1 MRHAEL
7 GARLRA
13 LGLRDVDDVRIHHN
27 RVVMLSLRRRILRL
41 HAGYADAP
49 DAVLLAIVRY
59 LKPFARRTTRAAARR
74 EFLSFPVE
82 QFAPVRPRRPRSRRV
97 LPSDLPWLR
106 KLEEAHARLN
116 ATHFGGV
123 LSPVPIRIS
132 GRMRRRLGEV
142 SVHRETGRVEEM
154 AFNRRHLRRDPWE
167 EVERTVLHE
176 LVHQWQAENGLPVD
190 HRAGFRRKARE
201 VGLPPARVV
210 LRPDVDRGGGSDG
223 IDLCDR
229 AARS

>member
-1 MRHAEL
+1 MRHADL
-7 GARLRA
+7 AARLRA
-13 LGLRDVDDVRIHHN
+13 LGLREVDEVRIHHN
-27 RVVMLSLRRRILRL
+27 RVVLLSLRRRILRL

-49 DAVLLAIVRY
+49 DPVLLAIVRY
-59 LKPFARRTTRAAARR
+59 LRPFARRATRAAARR

-82 QFAPVRPRRPRSRRV
+82 QFAPSRPRKAPTRRI
-97 LPSDLPWLR
+97 LPSDLPWIR
-106 KLEEAHARLN
+106 KLEAAHARLN
-116 ATHFGGV
+116 AAHFGGM
-123 LSPVPIRIS
+123 LSAVPIRIS

-154 AFNRRHLRRDPWE
+154 AFNRRHLRRDAWE

-210 LRPDVDRGGGSDG
+210 LRPDVDRRGGPDG
-223 IDLCDR
+223 IDLCDG